1 MPLHITR
8 KRITD
13 IEVDAVIIAVNER
26 MLSKGY
32 GSALKGTEKSE
43 ITNIGKNLDRLS
55 KGEVIVT
62 QATSKLPYKKVM
74 YTKGT
79 EWKDGKSGEKTKF
92 RSSFRK
98 CLNLAIKEN
107 LESVAFFLVSAE
119 ACGYPIDDALRE
131 AEDVAKKTLEKG
143 ELEVYLLA
151 SEDVSYNVSNTTI
164 RAVREYVKANYD
176 GGSSKKR
183 ASKND
188 NSVTLGF
195 TIHRSLPGSSG
206 VHYRTRTIRE
216 HGFSK
221 RTSSK
226 YGSTLG
232 KSRINIAKEI
242 LSPEAENILQ
252 FIGGIDKS
260 FQKTLFEYIDKKGMT
275 DVQVYKAANVSKKV
289 FSDIRCDPNY
299 HPSKAT
305 AISFALSLH
314 LGLEDTERLLRS
326 AGYSLSKSFE
336 IDVAIEYFIKT
347 GKYKDVLDVNGYL
360 YELGLEPL
368 GCLKERKKEKA

>member
-1 MPLHITR
+1 M
-8 KRITD
+8 
-13 IEVDAVIIAVNER
+13 
-26 MLSKGY
+26 
-32 GSALKGTEKSE
+32 
-43 ITNIGKNLDRLS
+43 
-55 KGEVIVT
+55 
-62 QATSKLPYKKVM
+62 
-74 YTKGT
+74 
-79 EWKDGKSGEKTKF
+79 
-92 RSSFRK
+92 
-98 CLNLAIKEN
+98 
-107 LESVAFFLVSAE
+107 VSAE

-289 FSDIRCDPNY
+289 FSDIRCDTNY

-305 AISFALSLH
+305 AISFALGLH

-368 GCLKERKKEKA
+368 GCLKERNKEKA